1 MYVELDLTMKERA
14 LSRLKSPDVAPAR
27 YRPPDALLRFLEA
40 L

>member
-1 MYVELDLTMKERA
+1 MATRA
-14 LSRLKSPDVAPAR
+14 APIDSAPGR